1 MNDNITDELRD
12 ANQQIMTVNAEVLA
26 AAKRTLTERDK
37 KYLDYFWNRKTKT
50 IRESFPRAVLCFFE
64 SETVHPSLGSMVASR
79 VDADMAQ
86 LASKGYVEVT
96 STISPREYT
105 LTKQGLVYL
114 KDQHP
119 RLIILFDRF
128 WEKLPKPL
136 TLAIKAIG
144 LLGTVVGLVASV
156 LGIVQYFR

>member
-1 MNDNITDELRD
+1 MNDNITDDLRD
-12 ANQQIMTVNAEVLA
+12 ANQQMMTVSAEIME

-37 KYLDYFWNRKTKT
+37 KYLDYFWNRKTKR

-64 SETVHPSLGSMVASR
+64 SETVHPSLSSMVASR

-86 LASKGYVEVT
+86 LASKGYVEVQI
-96 STISPREYT
+96 TIPAREYT
-105 LTKQGLVYL
+105 LTKQGVAYL

-119 RLIILFDRF
+119 HLLVLFDRL
-128 WEKLPKPL
+128 WEKLPRPL

-144 LLGTVVGLVASV
+144 LIATLVGLVASV